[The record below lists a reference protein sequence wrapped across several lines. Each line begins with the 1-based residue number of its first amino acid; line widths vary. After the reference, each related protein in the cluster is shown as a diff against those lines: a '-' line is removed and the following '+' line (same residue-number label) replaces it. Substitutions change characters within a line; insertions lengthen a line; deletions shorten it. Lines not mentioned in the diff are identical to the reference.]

1 MLDELWARPESG
13 PFQYPVD
20 TKEVP
25 FYKKVI
31 KKPMDLNQIRMNVE
45 NNKLVLYSYLN
56 FESTF
61 FGSVAE
67 KGGMG

>member
-25 FYKKVI
+25 FYKKII

-45 NNKLVLYSYLN
+45 SKKLV
-56 FESTF
+56 FR
-61 FGSVAE
+61 
-67 KGGMG
+67 

>member
-31 KKPMDLNQIRMNVE
+31 KRPMDLNQIRMNVE
-45 NNKLVLYSYLN
+45 SNKLVLCFIQVLRMCV
-56 FESTF
+56 FED
-61 FGSVAE
+61 
-67 KGGMG
+67 KKQCR